1 MNTITTTFTPLRTH
15 DAHKEVPEDKGA
27 NPDPHK
33 DVGTGKGHIGDF
45 DEVIIDLVP
54 LVQGEQLEERDHCI
68 RERTVCIC
76 MCMCMCVCVCV
87 VCVVCVCECVHVC
100 MLGSQ
105 LTNFTDTT
113 RRGKIRKF
121 ALLD

>member
-1 MNTITTTFTPLRTH
+1 MDTITTIFTPLHTH

-68 RERTVCIC
+68 RERTMCIC
-76 MCMCMCVCVCV
+76 MCCVCVCV
-87 VCVVCVCECVHVC
+87 RACMCVCMCACMCVC
-100 MLGSQ
+100 MHVGGS
-105 LTNFTDTT
+105 
-113 RRGKIRKF
+113 
-121 ALLD
+121 AH